1 MAYICETCRL
11 YRKESFVCPRCGREA
26 MLSYHRGNDL
36 LQLGYEECKEDDVP
50 ATGKN
55 GRVGA
60 WNLGGGNTEPAHRP
74 VPEATSRT
82 APGPAASGST
92 PFFSS
97 GRSESG
103 ASRGTAEPVRPSV
116 RTVSNGSSSGT
127 GETPFFTPG
136 SGSRNTSGPTG
147 ATRVPPA
154 GRGGPNEAGTGR
166 PTVNGGRP
174 WSLLEFFAWFRRHA
188 ILSRLIHLLL
198 IGALIAGV
206 LYLWNNRENIFN
218 SVLGTVS
225 ALLPSVLTIGLMI
238 YLLIRMIWP
247 RR

>member
-1 MAYICETCRL
+1 MAYVCETCRL
-11 YRKESFVCPRCGREA
+11 YRKESFICPRCGREA
-26 MLSYHRGNDL
+26 TLSYHRGNEL
-36 LQLGYEECKEDDVP
+36 LQLGYEECREDDVP
-50 ATGKN
+50 VTGKT

-60 WNLGGGNTEPAHRP
+60 WNLGGRNTEPASGS
-74 VPEATSRT
+74 VPESASRP
-82 APGPAASGST
+82 APGPSASGST

-97 GRSESG
+97 GRSGTG

-116 RTVSNGSSSGT
+116 RTVSNGSFAGT
-127 GETPFFTPG
+127 GGTPFFTPG
-136 SGSRNTSGPTG
+136 SGSRNTSGPAG
-147 ATRVPPA
+147 ATQVPPA
-154 GRGGPNEAGTGR
+154 GRGGSREADTGR

-218 SVLGTVS
+218 SVVGTVS
-225 ALLPSVLTIGLMI
+225 ALLPSVLTIGIMI